1 MTRPKFMHFLAL
13 ENSTTPLGVA
23 KIIRIVAILFFVIP
37 FLMLF
42 LPWVQNVTADGSVI
56 ALTPLERPQTVDA
69 PVSGVVDKW
78 YVQEGTVV
86 KAGDLL
92 VEIRDLD
99 AEFKSRLG
107 EQRDLV
113 ASKSQAKSAEL
124 KAYQSQ
130 LHSLASVKTARVSA
144 AGFKLSMAN
153 QKILSFSEN
162 LAASQANLEAANAQ
176 KIRLERLLNEGLVS
190 KRDLEVA
197 ERDATVAAR
206 IVNSA
211 QANLQSARAEA
222 NSANAELRQVEN
234 DAEATINSTMA
245 DVNKIKSELAE
256 NERELNTSE
265 VNLARQQA
273 QIVRAPK
280 AGTVFRM
287 QANGASQMIQQGQQ
301 LLTIVPVATQK
312 AVELLVKSRDAPLIE
327 PGNRV
332 RLEFAGW
339 PAMQVS
345 GWPNVG
351 LGTFAG
357 KVSFVDAT
365 DDGTGFFR
373 IVVVPEHNESDWP
386 SSRFLRQGVSA
397 KGWILLERVRI
408 GYEIWRVLNGFP
420 QRFHESVIKS
430 EVTQI
435 RRKP

>member
-1 MTRPKFMHFLAL
+1 MHFLAL

-130 LHSLASVKTARVSA
+130 LQSLASVKTARVSA

-206 IVNSA
+206 MVNSA

-256 NERELNTSE
+256 NERDLNTSE

>member
-1 MTRPKFMHFLAL
+1 MMAPEASGFQSQD
-13 ENSTTPLGVA
+13 NSNTPEAVA
-23 KIIRIVAILFFVIP
+23 KIIRIVAILFFVFP

-42 LPWVQNVTADGSVI
+42 MPWQQNVTAAGSVI

-69 PVSGVVDKW
+69 PVSGIVDKW
-78 YVQEGTVV
+78 HVQEGSVV
-86 KAGDLL
+86 QAGDLL

-99 AEFKSRLG
+99 AEFKKRLN

-113 ASKSQAKSAEL
+113 ASKSEAKAAEL
-124 KAYQSQ
+124 QAYQLQ
-130 LHSLASVKTARVSA
+130 LQSLESVKTARVSA

-162 LAASQANLEAANAQ
+162 LAAAQANFEAANAQ
-176 KIRLERLLNEGLVS
+176 KIRLARLLQEGLVS
-190 KRDLEVA
+190 TRDLELA

-206 IVNSA
+206 TLNSVE
-211 QANLQSARAEA
+211 ANLQSAKAEA
-222 NSANAELRQVEN
+222 SSAKAELRQVES
-234 DAEATINSTMA
+234 DAEASINSTMA
-245 DVNKIKSELAE
+245 AVNKIKSELAD
-256 NERELNTSE
+256 NERDLNTSE
-265 VNLARQQA
+265 VNIARQAA
-273 QIVRAPK
+273 QVIRAPK

-287 QANGASQMIQQGQQ
+287 QANGGSQMIQQGQQ
-301 LLTIVPVATQK
+301 LLTIVPAATQK
-312 AVELLVKSRDAPLIE
+312 AVELLVQSRDAPLIE
-327 PGNRV
+327 PGNIV

-351 LGTFAG
+351 IGTFAG

-373 IVVVPEHNESDWP
+373 IVVVPEHDEDDWP
-386 SSRFLRQGVSA
+386 SARFLRQGVSA
-397 KGWILLERVRI
+397 KGWILLERVTI

-420 QRFHESVIKS
+420 QRFHESVISS

>member
-1 MTRPKFMHFLAL
+1 MIMPKFMQFSSL
-13 ENSTTPLGVA
+13 EDAKTPLGFA
-23 KIIRIVAILFFVIP
+23 KIVRVIAILFFVIP
-37 FLMLF
+37 FFMLF

-69 PVSGVVDKW
+69 PVSGMVDKW
-78 YVQEGTVV
+78 YVQEGTIV

-99 AEFKSRLG
+99 VEFKNRLG

-124 KAYQSQ
+124 QAYQSQ
-130 LHSLASVKTARVSA
+130 LQSLASVKTARVSA

-153 QKILSFSEN
+153 QKILSFTEN
-162 LAASQANLEAANAQ
+162 LAAAQANLEAANAQ

-190 KRDLEVA
+190 KRDLEIA
-197 ERDATVAAR
+197 ERDATVATR
-206 IVNSA
+206 MVNST
-211 QANLQSARAEA
+211 QANLQSAKAEA
-222 NSANAELRQVEN
+222 NSANAEMRQVEN
-234 DAEATINSTMA
+234 DAEASINSTMA

-256 NERELNTSE
+256 NERDLNTSE

-373 IVVVPEHNESDWP
+373 IVVVPEQNESDWP

>member
-130 LHSLASVKTARVSA
+130 LQSLASVKTARVSA

-206 IVNSA
+206 MVNSA

-256 NERELNTSE
+256 NERDLNTSE